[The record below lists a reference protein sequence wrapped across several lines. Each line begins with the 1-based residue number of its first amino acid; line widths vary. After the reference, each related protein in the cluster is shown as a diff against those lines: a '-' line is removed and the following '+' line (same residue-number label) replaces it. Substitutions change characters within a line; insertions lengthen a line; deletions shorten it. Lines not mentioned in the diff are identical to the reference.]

1 MYQPYFITIFVE
13 KLKCLLQPPRNKINQ
28 SQGMDIRSAQM
39 IDLSSIFSVILKKK
53 KNNLC
58 GIKLEDRLTE
68 TRTTIFEGVKVEI

>member
-1 MYQPYFITIFVE
+1 
-13 KLKCLLQPPRNKINQ
+13 
-28 SQGMDIRSAQM
+28 MDIRSAQM